1 VLAATALA
9 QGWGGRDK
17 LGFLHHSLRWQRQGF
32 ACDPDTTVHALCQ
45 GLSDRVRADLID
57 PLCVAALNTPMADA
71 SAAVFLRVLRDAL
84 LGPGWGPWR
93 ASDLLLPRSDLGQLF
108 PEAAVPWLAARGA
121 VLRTGQRVT
130 ALHRGPSGWRVL
142 LDGAAHAA
150 DRVVLACPAP
160 EAARL
165 VDTAELAAHAA
176 AGHWSAQARSLRHES
191 IATVYL
197 HSASAL
203 AGLDDTPMLALRH
216 GPAQFVFDRSQLG
229 AAPAGAGR
237 ILAAVA
243 SACDGDRNALENA
256 VLTQVRTELG
266 GADCTGLQTVGEK
279 RATFACTPGLQ
290 RPAAAIAPGLWAAGD
305 HVAGPYPATLEGAVR
320 SGLHA
325 ARSLTQPDPPG

>member
-1 VLAATALA
+1 MRVAIVGGGWAGLAAAVEAQAQGHAVTVFEAARHWGGRARSLPLPWPDQLPNPEGRPQLTLDNGQHILIGAYTETLALMERVGLRPAEHLCATPLNLRFADGSGLAVPPWARRWPAPLDVLAATALA

-45 GLSDRVRADLID
+45 GLSVRVRADLID

-165 VDTAELAAHAA
+165 VDTAELA
-176 AGHWSAQARSLRHES
+176 
-191 IATVYL
+191 
-197 HSASAL
+197 
-203 AGLDDTPMLALRH
+203 
-216 GPAQFVFDRSQLG
+216 
-229 AAPAGAGR
+229 
-237 ILAAVA
+237 
-243 SACDGDRNALENA
+243 
-256 VLTQVRTELG
+256 
-266 GADCTGLQTVGEK
+266 
-279 RATFACTPGLQ
+279 
-290 RPAAAIAPGLWAAGD
+290 
-305 HVAGPYPATLEGAVR
+305 
-320 SGLHA
+320 
-325 ARSLTQPDPPG
+325 